1 MCARFGH
8 TAKKEGVNNM
18 GFNLADILA
27 DVSSPDTGR
36 EQIQYIPL
44 SQIDSDEHN
53 FYQLSGVED
62 LAANIAT
69 VGLQQPIR
77 VRANPDNPQR
87 YLTVSG
93 HRRRAALELLQA
105 DDPEKWTEV
114 PCIVESDAVSP
125 ALQQL
130 RLIYANANT
139 RVMTSAE
146 IGEQVA
152 QVEKL
157 LYQLKEESYEF
168 PGRMRDHVAEAV
180 GASKTKLARLKVIR
194 DNLIAEWMPLYKDNK
209 IGETVAYA
217 LAGAPAEWQLIIHT
231 EWGDKANRLHEC
243 AVKEFVSRFAKIDK
257 RHCARSEDECSNKRN
272 MLIHASKNQYG
283 DSCTVCCLA
292 CYNLRNCS
300 SCCSYA
306 LPEKKKMW
314 EAAKLANAEAKQRE
328 AERLAPK
335 LERIRGIYKRVG
347 QARAAAGV
355 SAAQYLEAIGA
366 SWSPDAVLS
375 QERSEAAPEKITNE
389 YASIFCWRITADD
402 VFTLIKAADVLNV
415 SLDWL
420 LGREDFQPTNVSS
433 PDIWQAGTP
442 PTGGTYAVVLDIK
455 SIGGT
460 TVDEAEWDEERW
472 HIWGAPLDEDELAVT
487 HWAKFPRQTPSP
499 LNHSCKTGMSPSGHC
514 GAAAYCDS
522 EANCCLNC
530 DDPCNS
536 RCGWIEDQEGL
547 ADE

>member
-1 MCARFGH
+1 MA
-8 TAKKEGVNNM
+8 
-18 GFNLADILA
+18 FNLADVLA

-44 SQIDSDEHN
+44 SRIDSDENN

-93 HRRRAALELLQA
+93 HRRRAALELLRT
-105 DDPEKWTEV
+105 DDPEKWTEA
-114 PCIVESDAVSP
+114 PCIVETDAVSP

-146 IGEQVA
+146 IGEQAA

-157 LYQLKEESYEF
+157 LYQLKEEGYEF

-194 DNLIAEWMPLYKDNK
+194 DNLIAEWKSLYKANK

-231 EWGDKANRLHEC
+231 EWGDKANRLYES
-243 AVKEFVSRFAKIDK
+243 AVREFISRFAKIDK
-257 RHCARSEDECSNKRN
+257 LHCARHEGECLNKQS
-272 MLIHASKNQYG
+272 MMIHASKSQYG
-283 DSCTVCCLA
+283 DSCIGCCLA
-292 CYNLRNCS
+292 CYNLRNCN

-306 LPEKKKMW
+306 RPEKQKMR
-314 EAAKLANAEAKQRE
+314 EAVKLANAEAKQRE
-328 AERLAPK
+328 AERIAPK
-335 LERIRGIYKRVG
+335 LDRIRGIYKRVG

-355 SAAQYLEAIGA
+355 SAAQFLEAVGA
-366 SWSPDAVLS
+366 SCSASAVLS
-375 QERSEAAPEKITNE
+375 QEQYEQNPEKIAGD
-389 YASIFCWRITADD
+389 YCPIFGWRVYEAD
-402 VFTLIKAADVLNV
+402 VSALIKAADLLGV

-420 LGREDFQPTNVSS
+420 LGREDSQPTNVSR
-433 PDIWQAGTP
+433 PDTWQTGNP
-442 PTGGTYAVVLDIK
+442 PTGGTYAVVLSIK
-455 SIGGT
+455 STGGT
-460 TVDEAEWDEERW
+460 TVEEAEWDEEQW

-487 HWAKFPRQTPSP
+487 HWAELPRQTPSP
-499 LNHSCKTGMSPSGHC
+499 LNHSCKTGMSPTGHC
-514 GAAAYCDS
+514 GSAAYCDS

-536 RCGWIEDQEGL
+536 LCGWIEDAEGL
-547 ADE
+547 VDE

>member
-1 MCARFGH
+1 MA
-8 TAKKEGVNNM
+8 
-18 GFNLADILA
+18 FNLADVLA

-44 SQIDSDEHN
+44 SQIDSDENN
-53 FYQLSGVED
+53 FYQLSGVEN

-105 DDPEKWTEV
+105 DDPDKWTDV
-114 PCIVESDAVSP
+114 PCIVETDAVSP
-125 ALQQL
+125 TLQQL

-146 IGEQVA
+146 IGEQAA

-157 LYQLKEESYEF
+157 LYQLKEEGYEF

-194 DNLIAEWMPLYKDNK
+194 DNLVAEWMPLYKANQ

-231 EWGDKANRLHEC
+231 EWGDKANRLYES
-243 AVKEFVSRFAKIDK
+243 AVKEFVARFAKIDK
-257 RHCARSEDECSNKRN
+257 LRCGQCKGECLNKQS
-272 MLIHASKNQYG
+272 MMIHASKSQYG
-283 DSCTVCCLA
+283 DSCIGCCLA

-306 LPEKKKMW
+306 LPEKKKMR
-314 EAAKLANAEAKQRE
+314 EAVKLANAEAKQRE
-328 AERLAPK
+328 ADRIAPK
-335 LERIRGIYKRVG
+335 LARIRDIYRRVG

-355 SAAQYLEAIGA
+355 SVGQLCEATGKIFF
-366 SWSPDAVLS
+366 PKT
-375 QERSEAAPEKITNE
+375 EREQIERETNPKKIHDIRTP
-389 YASIFCWRITADD
+389 IFGYRIFIEDIA
-402 VFTLIKAADVLNV
+402 TLIRAADLLNV

-420 LGREDFQPTNVSS
+420 LGREDFQPANVSS
-433 PDIWQAGTP
+433 PDTWQ
-442 PTGGTYAVVLDIK
+442 TGEPEKPGKYAVVLRYRY
-455 SIGGT
+455 SGT
-460 TVDEAEWDEERW
+460 QDVDSAKWTGESWN
-472 HIWGAPLDEDELAVT
+472 IWGEPIDKDELSVEFWTAIP
-487 HWAKFPRQTPSP
+487 KKEPSP
-499 LNHSCKTGMSPSGHC
+499 PSSSCKTGMSPDGQC
-514 GAAAYCDS
+514 GAAACCNS
-522 EANCCLNC
+522 EADCCLNC

-536 RCGWIEDQEGL
+536 RCGWIEDPEDL

>member
-1 MCARFGH
+1 
-8 TAKKEGVNNM
+8 M

-44 SQIDSDEHN
+44 SQIDSDENN

-77 VRANPDNPQR
+77 VRVSPTDASR

-93 HRRRAALELLQA
+93 HRRRAALELLRE
-105 DDPEKWTEV
+105 DDPEKWAEA

-146 IGEQVA
+146 IGEQAA

-157 LYQLKEESYEF
+157 LYQLKEEGYEF

-194 DNLIAEWMPLYKDNK
+194 DNLIAEWMPLYKANK

-217 LAGAPAEWQLIIHT
+217 LAGAPAERQLIIHT
-231 EWGDKANRLHEC
+231 EWGDKANRLYEST
-243 AVKEFVSRFAKIDK
+243 VKEFVTRFAKIDK
-257 RHCARSEDECSNKRN
+257 LRCAQNGGECLNKQS
-272 MLIHASKNQYG
+272 MMIHASKSQYG
-283 DSCTVCCLA
+283 DSCIGCCLA
-292 CYNLRNCS
+292 CYNLRNCG

-306 LPEKKKMW
+306 LPEKQKMR

-328 AERLAPK
+328 AERIAPK
-335 LERIRGIYKRVG
+335 LERIRGIYKRIG
-347 QARAAAGV
+347 QARSAAGV
-355 SAAQYLEAIGA
+355 SAAKYLEAVGA
-366 SWSPDAVLS
+366 PCTPGAVLN
-375 QERSEAAPEKITNE
+375 QEQSEENPEKISSE
-389 YASIFCWRITADD
+389 YSAIFGYRVTEGDIS
-402 VFTLIKAADVLNV
+402 VIIKAADVLNV

-420 LGREDFQPTNVSS
+420 LGREDFLPTNVSS
-433 PDIWQAGTP
+433 PDTWQTGNP
-442 PTGGTYAVVLDIK
+442 PAGGTYAVVLYIK
-455 SIGGT
+455 ATGGT
-460 TVDEAEWDEERW
+460 TVDEAEWDEEQW
-472 HIWGAPLDEDELAVT
+472 HIWGTPLDEDELAVT

-499 LNHSCKTGMSPSGHC
+499 LNHSCKTGMSPTGHC
-514 GAAAYCDS
+514 GSAAYCDS

-530 DDPCNS
+530 DEPCNS
-536 RCGWIEDQEGL
+536 QCGWIEDLEGL

>member
-1 MCARFGH
+1 MA
-8 TAKKEGVNNM
+8 
-18 GFNLADILA
+18 FNLADVLA

-44 SQIDSDEHN
+44 SQIDSDENN

-77 VRANPDNPQR
+77 VRTNPDNPQR

-105 DDPEKWTEV
+105 DDPEKWAEA
-114 PCIVESDAVSP
+114 PCIVETDAVSP
-125 ALQQL
+125 SLQQL
-130 RLIYANANT
+130 RLIYANSNT

-146 IGEQVA
+146 IGEQAA

-157 LYQLKEESYEF
+157 LYQLKEEGYEF

-194 DNLIAEWMPLYKDNK
+194 DNLIAEWMPLYKANK

-231 EWGDKANRLHEC
+231 EWGDKAGRLYEST
-243 AVKEFVSRFAKIDK
+243 VREFVSRFAKIDK
-257 RHCARSEDECSNKRN
+257 LRCAQCKGECLNKQSMMIRS
-272 MLIHASKNQYG
+272 SKNQWGG
-283 DSCTVCCLA
+283 DCTGCCLI
-292 CYNLRNCS
+292 CSDILNCGG
-300 SCCSYA
+300 CCSYA
-306 LPEKKKMW
+306 LPQKKKMR
-314 EAAKLANAEAKQRE
+314 ETAKAANAEARQRE
-328 AERLAPK
+328 ADRIAPK

-355 SAAQYLEAIGA
+355 SAAQFLEAVGA
-366 SWSPDAVLS
+366 SCSPGTVLS
-375 QERSEAAPEKITNE
+375 QEQSETHPEKISNE
-389 YASIFCWRITADD
+389 YAAIFGYRVYESD
-402 VFTLIKAADVLNV
+402 VSVLIKAADLLGV

-420 LGREDFQPTNVSS
+420 LGRENYSAPANVSS
-433 PDIWQAGTP
+433 PDTWQ
-442 PTGGTYAVVLDIK
+442 TGEPEKPGKYAVVLRYRY
-455 SIGGT
+455 SGT
-460 TVDEAEWDEERW
+460 QDVDSAKWTGESWN
-472 HIWGAPLDEDELAVT
+472 IWGEPIDKDELSVEFWTAIP
-487 HWAKFPRQTPSP
+487 KKEPSP
-499 LNHSCKTGMSPSGHC
+499 PSSSCKTGMSPDGQC
-514 GAAAYCDS
+514 GAAACCNS
-522 EANCCLNC
+522 EADCCLNC

-536 RCGWIEDQEGL
+536 RCEWIEDLEDL

>member
-1 MCARFGH
+1 
-8 TAKKEGVNNM
+8 M
-18 GFNLADILA
+18 GFNLADVLKN
-27 DVSSPDTGR
+27 VSDSDTGR

-44 SQIDSDEHN
+44 SLIDSDENN
-53 FYQLSGVED
+53 FYQLSAVDD

-77 VRANPDNPQR
+77 VRINPGNPER

-93 HRRRAALELLQA
+93 HRRRAALELLRE
-105 DDPEKWTEV
+105 DDPDKWTEV
-114 PCIVESDAVSP
+114 PCIVETDAVSP
-125 ALQQL
+125 TLQQL

-146 IGEQVA
+146 IGEQAA

-157 LYQLKEESYEF
+157 LYQLKEEGYEF

-194 DNLIAEWMPLYKDNK
+194 DNLIAEWMPLYKANK
-209 IGETVAYA
+209 IGESVAYA

-231 EWGDKANRLHEC
+231 EWGDKANRLIEA
-243 AVKEFVSRFAKIDK
+243 AVNEFVSRFAKIDK
-257 RHCARSEDECSNKRN
+257 LHCAQSEGECFNKRN
-272 MLIHASKNQYG
+272 MMIHASRSQYG
-283 DSCTVCCLA
+283 DSCIGCCLA

-300 SCCSYA
+300 SCCSSA
-306 LPEKKKMW
+306 LPEKKKMR
-314 EAAKLANAEAKQRE
+314 EAVKLANAEAKQRE
-328 AERLAPK
+328 AERIAPK
-335 LERIRGIYKRVG
+335 LERIRGIYKRIG

-366 SWSPDAVLS
+366 SRSPGAVLS
-375 QERSEAAPEKITNE
+375 QEQSEAKPEKISNE
-389 YASIFCWRITADD
+389 YAAIFGWRLTEAD

-420 LGREDFQPTNVSS
+420 LGREDSQPTNVSS
-433 PDIWQAGTP
+433 PDTWQTGNP
-442 PTGGTYAVVLDIK
+442 PTGGVYAVVLGIK
-455 SIGGT
+455 PTGGT
-460 TVDEAEWDEERW
+460 TVDEAEWDEEQW

-487 HWAKFPRQTPSP
+487 HWAELPKQTPIP
-499 LNHSCKTGMSPSGHC
+499 LNQFCKTGMSPTGHC

-522 EANCCLNC
+522 DADCCLNC
-530 DDPCNS
+530 GEPCNS
-536 RCGWIEDQEGL
+536 RCGWPDDGEDG
-547 ADE
+547 ADA

>member
-1 MCARFGH
+1 MA
-8 TAKKEGVNNM
+8 
-18 GFNLADILA
+18 FNLADVLA

-44 SQIDSDEHN
+44 GQIDSDEHN

-146 IGEQVA
+146 IGEQAA

-157 LYQLKEESYEF
+157 LYQLKEEGYEF

-194 DNLIAEWMPLYKDNK
+194 DNLIAEWMPLYKNNK

-231 EWGDKANRLHEC
+231 AWGDKANRLYES
-243 AVKEFVSRFAKIDK
+243 AVKEFVARFAKIDK
-257 RHCARSEDECSNKRN
+257 FHCARCSGDCLNKQSK
-272 MLIHASKNQYG
+272 MIHASRNPYG
-283 DSCTVCCLA
+283 DPCTGCCLA

-306 LPEKKKMW
+306 LPEKQKMR
-314 EAAKLANAEAKQRE
+314 EAEKLANTEARQRE
-328 AERLAPK
+328 AERIAPK
-335 LERIRGIYKRVG
+335 LERIRGIYKRIG

-355 SAAQYLEAIGA
+355 SAAQFLEAVGGSYSA
-366 SWSPDAVLS
+366 GAVLS
-375 QERSEAAPEKITNE
+375 QEQSEQNPEKISNE
-389 YASIFCWRITADD
+389 HAAIFGWRVYEND
-402 VFTLIKAADVLNV
+402 VSVLIKAADLLNV

-420 LGREDFQPTNVSS
+420 LGREGYPTPTNVSS
-433 PDIWQAGTP
+433 PDTWQTGNP
-442 PTGGTYAVVLDIK
+442 PTGGVYAVVIYNKDSGATSVAEAKWVEDQWYIW
-455 SIGGT
+455 GT
-460 TVDEAEWDEERW
+460 TLEE
-472 HIWGAPLDEDELAVT
+472 DVFAVT
-487 HWAKFPRQTPSP
+487 HWAEFPRQTPSP
-499 LNHSCKTGMSPSGHC
+499 LNHSCKTGISPSGHC
-514 GAAAYCDS
+514 GAAACCDS
-522 EANCCLNC
+522 DVNCCLNC
-530 DDPCNS
+530 DDPCNA
-536 RCGWIEDQEGL
+536 RCGWIEDMEGL
-547 ADE
+547 TNE

>member
-1 MCARFGH
+1 MA
-8 TAKKEGVNNM
+8 
-18 GFNLADILA
+18 FNLADVLA

-77 VRANPDNPQR
+77 VRANPDKPQR

-105 DDPEKWTEV
+105 DDPEKWAEA

-146 IGEQVA
+146 IGEQAA

-157 LYQLKEESYEF
+157 LYQLKEEGYEF

-194 DNLIAEWMPLYKDNK
+194 DNLIAEWMPLYKSNI

-231 EWGDKANRLHEC
+231 EWGDKANRLYEGT
-243 AVKEFVSRFAKIDK
+243 VKESVSRFAKIDK
-257 RHCARSEDECSNKRN
+257 LHCARSEDECSNKRN
-272 MLIHASKNQYG
+272 MMIHASKNQYR
-283 DSCTVCCLA
+283 DSCIGCCLA

-306 LPEKKKMW
+306 LPEKKKMR
-314 EAAKLANAEAKQRE
+314 EAVKLANAEAKQRE
-328 AERLAPK
+328 AERIAPK
-335 LERIRGIYKRVG
+335 LELTRGIYKRIG
-347 QARAAAGV
+347 QARTAAGV
-355 SAAQYLEAIGA
+355 STAQYLEAIRTSCSAG
-366 SWSPDAVLS
+366 AVLS
-375 QERSEAAPEKITNE
+375 QERSEADPEKITNE
-389 YASIFCWRITADD
+389 YASIFGWRITADD

-433 PDIWQAGTP
+433 PDTWQAGNP
-442 PTGGTYAVVLDIK
+442 PAGGVYAVVLYIK
-455 SIGGT
+455 ATGGT
-460 TVDEAEWDEERW
+460 TVDEAEWDEEQW

-487 HWAKFPRQTPSP
+487 HWAEFPRQTPSP
-499 LNHSCKTGMSPSGHC
+499 LNHSCKTGMSPTGHC
-514 GAAAYCDS
+514 GAAAYCNS

-536 RCGWIEDQEGL
+536 RCGWIEDMKGL

>member
-1 MCARFGH
+1 MA
-8 TAKKEGVNNM
+8 
-18 GFNLADILA
+18 FNLADVLA

-44 SQIDSDEHN
+44 SQIDSDERN

-77 VRANPDNPQR
+77 VRANPDSPQR

-146 IGEQVA
+146 IGEQAA
-152 QVEKL
+152 QVERL
-157 LYQLKEESYEF
+157 LYQLKEEGYEF

-180 GASKTKLARLKVIR
+180 GASKTKIARLKVIR
-194 DNLIAEWMPLYKDNK
+194 DNLIAEWMPLYKASK

-217 LAGAPAEWQLIIHT
+217 LAGAPVEWQLIIHT
-231 EWGDKANRLHEC
+231 EWGDKANRLYEST
-243 AVKEFVSRFAKIDK
+243 VKEFVIRFAKIDK
-257 RHCARSEDECSNKRN
+257 LRCAQNGGECLNKQS
-272 MLIHASKNQYG
+272 MMIHASKNQYG
-283 DSCTVCCLA
+283 DSCIGCCLA
-292 CYNLRNCS
+292 CCNLRNCS

-306 LPEKKKMW
+306 LPEKKKMR

-328 AERLAPK
+328 AERIAPK
-335 LERIRGIYKRVG
+335 LELTRGICKRVG
-347 QARAAAGV
+347 LARTAAGV
-355 SAAQYLEAIGA
+355 STAQYLEAIGA
-366 SWSPDAVLS
+366 SCSAGAMLS
-375 QERSEAAPEKITNE
+375 QERSETAPEKIINA
-389 YASIFCWRITADD
+389 YASIFGWRITADD

-420 LGREDFQPTNVSS
+420 LGREDSQPKNVSS
-433 PDIWQAGTP
+433 PDTWQTGNP

-460 TVDEAEWDEERW
+460 TVDEAEWDEEQW

-487 HWAKFPRQTPSP
+487 HWAEFPRQTPSP
-499 LNHSCKTGMSPSGHC
+499 LNHSCKTGMSPTGHC
-514 GAAAYCDS
+514 GSAAYCDS

-536 RCGWIEDQEGL
+536 RCGWIEDMEGI